1 MASIASNLQ
10 TLINNLQNEMEAT
23 NTQFK
28 LMLELRTVVVAEYE
42 AMARQYISLK
52 DEIKQDTEYMYY
64 LLESLKTERA
74 TLDATRLQL
83 KNEKTKLKPKS
94 ITSKPEWR

>member
-1 MASIASNLQ
+1 MPTIAADLQ
-10 TLINNLQNEMEAT
+10 QLISSLQDEMETT

-52 DEIKQDTEYMYY
+52 NEIRQHTNYMNL
-64 LLESLKTERA
+64 LLEALKTERA
-74 TLDATRLQL
+74 ELEMVRSQY
-83 KNEKTKLKPKS
+83 KTKIAPKFLS
-94 ITSKPEWR
+94 SKPQWTRY

>member
-74 TLDATRLQL
+74 ALDATRLQL
-83 KNEKTKLKPKS
+83 QNEKTKLKSKS

>member
-42 AMARQYISLK
+42 VMARQYISLK
-52 DEIKQDTEYMYY
+52 NEIQQDTQYMYY
-64 LLESLKTERA
+64 LLESFKTERA
-74 TLDATRLQL
+74 ALDATRLQL
-83 KNEKTKLKPKS
+83 QNEKTKLKAKS
-94 ITSKPEWR
+94 FISKPEWR